1 MRISYSPRGAQDGE
15 VWSWSTH
22 RFMALGSPP
31 SNLANEGASCVQ
43 IPVVAGMG
51 HGSTPLSAFDDAL
64 RVCGVLNYNL
74 IPLSSV
80 IPPAARVQ
88 PIDHYQSPW
97 DEHGHRLYV
106 VKAEIRSD
114 QTGLALGAGIG
125 WYQWHDGRGVFVEHE
140 LVGENQ
146 QDVTDT
152 LQITIRSSIADL
164 CAARDVPCD
173 PQQIHSRICVGE
185 VDDRPTSALVLA
197 IFQAQAWA

>member
-1 MRISYSPRGAQDGE
+1 VD
-15 VWSWSTH
+15 
-22 RFMALGSPP
+22 
-31 SNLANEGASCVQ
+31 
-43 IPVVAGMG
+43 IPIVAGVG
-51 HGSTPLSAFDDAL
+51 HGSTPLTALDDAL
-64 RVCGVLNYNL
+64 HACGVLNYNL

-80 IPPAARVQ
+80 IPPAARVR
-88 PIDHYQSPW
+88 PIDRYQSSW

-114 QTGLALGAGIG
+114 QAGLALGAGIG

-140 LVGENQ
+140 LLGENQ

-152 LQITIRSSIADL
+152 LRITIQSSIADL
-164 CAARDVPCD
+164 CAVRDVPCD
-173 PQQIHSRICVGE
+173 PTQIHSRICVGE